1 MERTVPVAE
10 GAEAF
15 VELLNANNVDYLFL
29 NPGTDTFP
37 IQEAMAKYKTL
48 GRRVPQVVLCLD
60 ESVAMAA
67 AHGYFMVTGRP
78 QVVLVHVDLGT
89 QQVGGAL
96 HNAQRGRI
104 GVVFCAGRAPLTY
117 DQGLRGERDAGIHW
131 QQEQRDQNGI
141 VRGYVKWDY
150 ELRTNANIHE
160 VMQRAFQVAATEP
173 CGPVYLSLPRELLME
188 KISSVTIPDVA
199 RHAPVTTP
207 QGDTDELAKVAQ
219 MLLAAESPLILVGDA
234 GRHPGAVAPLVAL
247 AESLGARVSADM
259 VRMSFPSPHP
269 LGSFGPAALKEAD
282 LLLVVDRDLPYIP
295 HHAKPRPDARIIH
308 IGIDPIRQDL
318 PLWVFPGDLFIQA
331 DSSKALP
338 RLGELVRQQMT
349 PAQRGRCQARF
360 EKVKAENEAARER
373 QRAAARAR
381 SGQTPIAPDWVG
393 YCLNE
398 VIDEDTIIVH
408 EMAMLGL
415 VRRTKPG
422 TLFGSGGSSLGFALG
437 GALGAKLAAPDKTVV
452 SLMGDGCFVFGEPI
466 ATFWAAVNCRAPFL
480 AIIYDNQ
487 QYAAPRRFLQEAY
500 GKESYSEKNGCWVG
514 MDICPCPDYAK
525 IAEACGAWGRQVD
538 APGDLPAAMRD
549 GLEQVRAGRP
559 ALLDVRLGNPYVP
572 TT

>member
-15 VELLNANNVDYLFL
+15 VELLNANNVDYIFL

-37 IQEAMAKYKTL
+37 VQEALAKYKAL
-48 GRRVPQVVLCLD
+48 GKRAPKVVLCLD

-131 QQEQRDQNGI
+131 QQEQRDQAGI

-150 ELRTNANIHE
+150 ELRTIVNIHE

-173 CGPVYLSLPRELLME
+173 CGPVYVSLPRELLME
-188 KISSVTIPDVA
+188 KISSVTIPEVT

-207 QGDTDELAKVAQ
+207 QGDPAELAKVAK
-219 MLLAAESPLILVGDA
+219 MLLDAESPLIMVGDT
-234 GRHPGAVAPLVAL
+234 GRHPGAVTPLVAL

-259 VRMSFPSPHP
+259 VRMSFPNPHP
-269 LGSFGPAALKEAD
+269 LGGSGPVPLRDAD
-282 LLLVVDRDLPYIP
+282 LLLMIDRDLPYIP
-295 HHAKPRPDARIIH
+295 HHAKPRPDARIVH
-308 IGIDPIRQDL
+308 IGLDPIRQDL

-338 RLGELVRQQMT
+338 LLGELVRQQMT
-349 PAQRGRCQARF
+349 PAQRSRCQARF
-360 EKVKAENEAARER
+360 ERIKAENESMRER
-373 QRAAARAR
+373 QRVAAEAKARQ
-381 SGQTPIAPDWVG
+381 SPITPDWVG
-393 YCLNE
+393 CCLNK

-437 GALGAKLAAPDKTVV
+437 GALGAKLAAPDRTVV

-466 ATFWAAVNCRAPFL
+466 ATFWAAANYHAPFL
-480 AIIYDNQ
+480 AIIYNNL
-487 QYAAPRRFLQEAY
+487 QYQAPRRFLQEAY
-500 GKESYSEKNGCWVG
+500 GKDSYSEKNGCWVG

-525 IAEACGAWGRQVD
+525 IAEACGAWGRRVD
-538 APGDLPAAMRD
+538 DPSELQPAMRE
-549 GLEQVRAGRP
+549 GLARVGSGQP
-559 ALLDVRLGNPYVP
+559 ALLDVRLGNPYVAGS
-572 TT
+572 